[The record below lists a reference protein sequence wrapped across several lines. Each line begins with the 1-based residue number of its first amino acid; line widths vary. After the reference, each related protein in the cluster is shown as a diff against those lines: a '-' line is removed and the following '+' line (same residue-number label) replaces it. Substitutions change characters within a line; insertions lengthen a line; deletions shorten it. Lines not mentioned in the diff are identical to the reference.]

1 MASGQMVS
9 NQMALIHMPWNRFD
23 ANYLKSLYAKMVK
36 YSNAYT
42 PKKHDPEDKETGAL
56 RGALDKWILK
66 TESQISKTEEALG
79 DKLEGLDKDHDGLL
93 HSDEIEEFVK
103 KVMKNPNP
111 EAATLFVKMLDRDRD
126 GVISVKELLDY
137 IEERRHVEEENLTS
151 TSPAS
156 NTEKAEE

>member
-1 MASGQMVS
+1 
-9 NQMALIHMPWNRFD
+9 
-23 ANYLKSLYAKMVK
+23 MVK

-111 EAATLFVKMLDRDRD
+111 EAATLFVQMLDRDRD

-137 IEERRHVEEENLTS
+137 IEERRHAEEENLTS

-156 NTEKAEE
+156 NSEKAEK